1 MADNDTA
8 VPTRRPTPN
17 VFTVLL
23 VVSSLLMVAGVVWV
37 SLRNIDQAGGA
48 FEYKAK

>member
-1 MADNDTA
+1 VADSDTA
-8 VPTRRPTPN
+8 VPTRKPTPN

-37 SLRNIDQAGGA
+37 SLRNVDQAGGP
-48 FEYKAK
+48 FEYRAK